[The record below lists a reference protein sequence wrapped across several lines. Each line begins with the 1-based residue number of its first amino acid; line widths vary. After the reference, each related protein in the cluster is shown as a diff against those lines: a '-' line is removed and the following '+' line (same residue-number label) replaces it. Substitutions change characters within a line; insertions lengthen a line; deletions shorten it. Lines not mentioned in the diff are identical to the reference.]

1 MRPIAC
7 RVSWNDFKRLQQL
20 CKEFRIST
28 SEFLRK
34 ALYIEME
41 RLKNLSD
48 EDRIAEI
55 DDNVDWNRS
64 KYLMSCESK

>member
-7 RVSWNDFKRLQQL
+7 RISWHDFRRLQQL

-34 ALYIEME
+34 AICLEME
-41 RLKNLSD
+41 RLLNLSD
-48 EDRIAEI
+48 EERINEI

-64 KYLMSCESK
+64 KYLMNCKSK